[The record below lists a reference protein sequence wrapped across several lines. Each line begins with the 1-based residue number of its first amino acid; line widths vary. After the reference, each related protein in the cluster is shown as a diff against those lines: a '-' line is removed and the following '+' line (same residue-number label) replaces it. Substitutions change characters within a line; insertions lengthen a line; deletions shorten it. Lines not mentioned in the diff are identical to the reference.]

1 MGNQPEAV
9 DQQEAG
15 AANHKRNNIEE
26 IAAVIDYIEEHL
38 MEEKMDLES
47 IASIFHY
54 SRYHLHRMFASVAGF
69 PLHTYL
75 TRRRLR
81 QPGCWY
87 GQTAR
92 FWRSRWRPDTR
103 HSDHFPERFRSTFST
118 APPATGK
125 KGIFSLFS

>member
-47 IASIFHY
+47 IPSAPDVCICGRLSPA
-54 SRYHLHRMFASVAGF
+54 HLSYEAQA
-69 PLHTYL
+69 
-75 TRRRLR
+75 
-81 QPGCWY
+81 
-87 GQTAR
+87 
-92 FWRSRWRPDTR
+92 D
-103 HSDHFPERFRSTFST
+103 
-118 APPATGK
+118 
-125 KGIFSLFS
+125 

>member
-69 PLHTYL
+69 PLHT
-75 TRRRLR
+75 
-81 QPGCWY
+81 
-87 GQTAR
+87 
-92 FWRSRWRPDTR
+92 
-103 HSDHFPERFRSTFST
+103 
-118 APPATGK
+118 
-125 KGIFSLFS
+125 